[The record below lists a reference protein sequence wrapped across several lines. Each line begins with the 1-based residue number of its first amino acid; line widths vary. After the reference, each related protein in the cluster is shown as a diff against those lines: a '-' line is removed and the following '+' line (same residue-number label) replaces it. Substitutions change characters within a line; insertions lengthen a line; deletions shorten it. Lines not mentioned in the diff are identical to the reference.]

1 MPLTCQVNYEVDLVK
16 SLSMRIK
23 ITFQFFSFLA
33 KLCIFQGQVPI
44 FRTYLTH
51 QHFFMFK
58 RSIAI
63 INLHGFTPVAFD

>member
-1 MPLTCQVNYEVDLVK
+1 
-16 SLSMRIK
+16 MRIK